1 MANLNARAKQRPFL
15 ELALIWVVALL
26 AACAARG
33 ESLPSASAAGGGTIT
48 LELTLPDDLSLDSA
62 GYTITGPGAYHKSAR
77 ISVAAT
83 GATFDGAIGGI
94 PPGKGYSIQLDAIG
108 NDGVTSCAGSAK
120 FAVSADV
127 ATVVSLTLKCLGH
140 AAGREDAGSVLADGS
155 SDLPGAG
162 DAGPAGAPDPGSDDP
177 GDSDPD
183 SQAVAYQIDAAHSGA
198 QPRDTLR
205 LPLLPRW
212 THDFGAAGVSYPLV
226 ALGRVFVTVANK
238 QEYGASLYALDSQSG
253 AVSWGPV
260 PLGGSYF
267 RCGAAYEDGTVFAL
281 NGTGLLTAFD
291 AATGDQR
298 WIKQLPGQ
306 SAFSSAPTAFG
317 GRVYVGGAGSG
328 GTVYAVAAKTGASVW
343 TAAVENGDQSSPA
356 VSPSGVFVSYACNQA
371 YGFVPATGAALWH
384 HAGSCEGGGGKTV
397 ALIDDRIYTRDFS
410 ANLVLA
416 ANSGT
421 LLGMFASRVIPAGG
435 SGVLY
440 TLTDGK
446 LSARTAGSATPRWTF
461 GDGTLTTAPI
471 VVGAYVVVGSSSGV
485 VSVVSVADGSLAS
498 SHMLPMAIALPD
510 EQNVSG
516 PLTGLA
522 AAGNQL
528 YVPAGTSLTAY

>member
-1 MANLNARAKQRPFL
+1 MANLSARAKQRPFL
-15 ELALIWVVALL
+15 ELTLTMLVALL

-33 ESLPSASAAGGGTIT
+33 ESLPSRTGGGTIT
-48 LELTLPDDLSLDSA
+48 LELTLPDDVSFDSA

-94 PPGKGYSIQLDAIG
+94 PPDNGYSIQLDAIG
-108 NDGVTSCAGSAK
+108 SDGVTTCAGSAK

-127 ATVVSLTLKCLGH
+127 ATVVSLTLKCLGQASVRDDAGTGD
-140 AAGREDAGSVLADGS
+140 AAQAGAADAGS
-155 SDLPGAG
+155 AG
-162 DAGPAGAPDPGSDDP
+162 P

-226 ALGRVFVTVANK
+226 ASGRVFVTVANK

-281 NGTGLLTAFD
+281 NGSGLLTAFD
-291 AATGDQR
+291 AATGEQR
-298 WIKQLPGQ
+298 WIKQLLGQ
-306 SAFSSAPTAFG
+306 SAFSSAPTALG

-328 GTVYAVAAKTGASVW
+328 GTVYAVAATTGAMVW
-343 TAAVENGDQSSPA
+343 TASVENGDQSSPA
-356 VSPSGVFVSYACNQA
+356 VSASGVFVSYACNQA

-421 LLGMFASRVIPAGG
+421 LVGMFASRVIPAG
-435 SGVLY
+435 SGGVVY

-498 SHMLPMAIALPD
+498 SAMLPMAIAAPD